1 MIRFL
6 VKGLLRDRHRSL
18 FPILVVFIGVLLTT
32 AFYGLLIGMMGDVY
46 EKMSVFETGHVKI
59 MSRAYAE
66 ISSQMPNDLAL
77 FDLSELM
84 HTLKEEYPGLKWA
97 PRIKFGGLLDIPDE
111 HGETRS
117 QGPVMG
123 IALDLFNPDSGERE
137 RLELE
142 TSLVKG
148 RLPRSPGEIVIG
160 EGFAEEL
167 GVAVGEMATL
177 LGSTSKGS
185 MSVRNFTLVGTI
197 HFGIAMMD
205 RRLMLADIS
214 DIQYALDM
222 EDGVGEIL
230 GFLPNMVWDPP
241 AADRITEDFNRRY
254 RNTADEYAPEM
265 ITFRDQQ
272 GMGVMMDFM
281 EVMMFAMAFFF
292 LFFMSIVLWNTG
304 LMSGLRRYGE
314 MGVRLAM
321 GEARGHVYR
330 SLIYESISIGVGG
343 SIIGTAVGMGICYYF
358 QEVGFDMMQFMR
370 GGGAD
375 LNIAMTNVIRAK
387 VTPAGFFIGLIP
399 GLFST
404 VLGTLISGLGIFRR
418 QTSTLFKELEA

>member
-6 VKGLLRDRHRSL
+6 IKGLLRDRHRSL
-18 FPILVVFIGVLLTT
+18 FPVLVVFIGVLLTT
-32 AFYGLLIGMMGDVY
+32 AFYGFLIGMMGDVY

-66 ISSQMPNDLAL
+66 IASQMPNDLAL
-77 FDLSELM
+77 FGLSELM
-84 HTLKEEYPGLKWA
+84 VTLKKEYPGLAWA

-123 IALDLFNPDSGERE
+123 IALDLFNPDSGEKE
-137 RLELE
+137 RFELE
-142 TSLVKG
+142 PSLVKG
-148 RLPRSPGEIVIG
+148 RLPQLPGEILIG
-160 EGFAEEL
+160 ESFAKEL

-177 LGSTSKGS
+177 LGSTAKGS
-185 MSVRNFTLVGTI
+185 MSVQNFTLVGTI

-241 AADRITEDFNRRY
+241 TADRVTEDFNRRY
-254 RNTADEYAPEM
+254 RNTDDEYTPEM
-265 ITFRDQQ
+265 ITFRDQH
-272 GMGVMMDFM
+272 GMGVMMDYM
-281 EVMMFAMAFFF
+281 GIMMLVMALFF
-292 LFFMSIVLWNTG
+292 LLFMSIVLWNTG

-321 GEARGHVYR
+321 GEAKGQVYR
-330 SLIYESISIGVGG
+330 SLIYESISIGIGG

-358 QEVGFDMMQFMR
+358 QEVGFDMMNFMR
-370 GGGAD
+370 EGD
-375 LNIAMTNVIRAK
+375 INFVMNNVVRAK
-387 VTPAGFFIGLIP
+387 VTVEGFFIGLIP

-404 VLGTLISGLGIFRR
+404 VLGTMISGIGIFKR
-418 QTSTLFKELEA
+418 QTSTLFKELET

>member
-1 MIRFL
+1 MLRFL
-6 VKGLLRDRHRSL
+6 IKGLLRDRHRSL
-18 FPILVVFIGVLLTT
+18 FPVIVVFTGVLLTT
-32 AFYGLLIGMMGDVY
+32 AFYGFLVGMLGDVY

-66 ISSQMPNDLAL
+66 IASQMPNDLAL
-77 FDLSELM
+77 FGLSEL
-84 HTLKEEYPGLKWA
+84 TPKLKEAYPGLAWA

-111 HGETRS
+111 QGETRS

-123 IALDLFNPDSGERE
+123 IALSLFDPASGERE
-137 RLELE
+137 RLELQP
-142 TSLVKG
+142 SLVTG
-148 RLPRSPGEIVIG
+148 RLPRSTGEILIG
-160 EGFAEEL
+160 ESFAEEL
-167 GVAVGEMATL
+167 EVTVGDMATL
-177 LGSTSKGS
+177 LGSTSSGS
-185 MSVRNFTLVGTI
+185 MSVQNFSVVGTV

-230 GFLPNMVWDPP
+230 GFLPNMIWDQ
-241 AADRITEDFNRRY
+241 ATAERIARDFNDRY
-254 RNTADEYAPEM
+254 RNDADEYAPEM
-265 ITFRDQQ
+265 VTFRDQQ
-272 GMGVMMDFM
+272 GMGVMMDWM
-281 EVMMFAMAFFF
+281 GVMMFVMAFFF

-321 GEARGHVYR
+321 GEGRGHVYR
-330 SLIYESISIGVGG
+330 SLIFESMSIGIGG
-343 SIIGTAVGMGICYYF
+343 SVAGTAVGMGICYYF
-358 QEVGFDMMQFMR
+358 QQVGFDLLYFMR
-370 GGGAD
+370 EGD
-375 LNIAMTNVIRAK
+375 INFVMTNIVRAK
-387 VTPAGFFIGLIP
+387 VTLEGFFVGLIP

-404 VLGTLISGLGIFRR
+404 VLGATISGIGIFRR

>member
-6 VKGLLRDRHRSL
+6 TKGLLRDRHRSL
-18 FPILVVFIGVLLTT
+18 FPVLVVFIGVLLTT
-32 AFYGLLIGMMGDVY
+32 SFYGLLIGAAGNIF
-46 EKMSVFETGHVKI
+46 EKTSVFETGHVKI

-66 ISSQMPNDLAL
+66 IASQMPNDLAL
-77 FDLSELM
+77 SGFDELM
-84 HTLKEEYPGLKWA
+84 RTLKKEYPGLEWA

-111 HGETRS
+111 NGETRS

-123 IALDLFNPDSGERE
+123 IALDLFNPDTGENE

-142 TSLVKG
+142 PSLVRG
-148 RLPRSPGEIVIG
+148 RLPLSPGEIVMG
-160 EGFAEEL
+160 ESFADEL
-167 GVAVGEMATL
+167 GVSVGDMATL
-177 LGSTSKGS
+177 LGATSKGS
-185 MSVRNFTLVGTI
+185 MSVQNFTLVGTV

-205 RRLMLADIS
+205 RRLMLADLS

-230 GFLPNMVWDPP
+230 GFLPNMVWDQP
-241 AADRITEDFNRRY
+241 AADRITEAFNRRY
-254 RNTADEYAPEM
+254 QNTSDEYAPAM

-272 GMGVMMDFM
+272 SMGVMMDY
-281 EVMMFAMAFFF
+281 VAIMMFGMAFFF
-292 LFFMSIVLWNTG
+292 LFFMSIILWNTG

-314 MGVRLAM
+314 MGVRLAL
-321 GEARGHVYR
+321 GEAKGHVYR
-330 SLIYESISIGVGG
+330 SLIIESLSI
-343 SIIGTAVGMGICYYF
+343 GMGICYYF
-358 QEVGFDMMQFMR
+358 QEVGFDIMYYFR

-375 LNIAMTNVIRAK
+375 VNLAMTNVIRAK
-387 VTPAGFFIGLIP
+387 VTPGGFFIGLIP

-404 VLGTLISGLGIFRR
+404 VLGTMISGLGIFRR